1 MMKSLRHIALEK
13 LTPPHMDFFAIL
25 IKSRFLIQS
34 MKPFSNKNERKPYWK
49 ISMNLKEMELGK
61 YRIYH
66 PESVERA
73 ASGK

>member
-1 MMKSLRHIALEK
+1 
-13 LTPPHMDFFAIL
+13 
-25 IKSRFLIQS
+25 

>member
-1 MMKSLRHIALEK
+1 MVKRLRPIALEK
-13 LTPPHMDFFAIL
+13 LTSPHLDFFAFL
-25 IKSRFLIQS
+25 IKSRSLIQS